1 MPAIR
6 SVSRRSFERTLASA
20 KRTMVLS
27 EIVSLAIDSFR
38 TNKVR
43 VVLTS
48 LGMVIGSAS
57 LLLVVTVGLTGKQYI
72 LHLIQS
78 IGSNMVAVE
87 YSGGGSASAAQH
99 ESRNDYL
106 TREDE
111 TAV

>member
-1 MPAIR
+1 MTAAR

-43 VVLTS
+43 VMLTS

-57 LLLVVTVGLTGKQYI
+57 LIWSSPSALPA
-72 LHLIQS
+72 
-78 IGSNMVAVE
+78 SNT
-87 YSGGGSASAAQH
+87 YS
-99 ESRNDYL
+99 
-106 TREDE
+106 
-111 TAV
+111 V